1 MIELFYSFV
10 DDILAIRTWL
20 LVYGLNET
28 EFVSIKPM
36 VVDIIA
42 DITNSSE
49 STIDVQYTPY
59 LYNIEVTVRPAD
71 KSHSKYVV
79 SKIEDGISF
88 LREINS
94 GIQNHTNGSNLTVS
108 EVNPPM
114 AIQGLRIYVEISL
127 KCYSRFITAK
137 IIMILSNTFK

>member
-10 DDILAIRTWL
+10 DDILQIRTWL

-42 DITNSSE
+42 GITNSSE
-49 STIDVQYTPY
+49 STVDVQYTPY
-59 LYNIEVTVRPAD
+59 LYNIEVTIRPAD

-94 GIQNHTNGSNLTVS
+94 GIQNQTNGSNLTVS
-108 EVNPPM
+108 HVHPPM
-114 AIQGLRIYVEISL
+114 SIPGLRIYVEISL
-127 KCYSRFITAK
+127 KCYSRFI
-137 IIMILSNTFK
+137 SCD

>member
-127 KCYSRFITAK
+127 KCYSHF
-137 IIMILSNTFK
+137 SCD

>member
-36 VVDIIA
+36 VVDSIA

-49 STIDVQYTPY
+49 FTIDVQYTPY
-59 LYNIEVTVRPAD
+59 LYNIEVTVRPA
-71 KSHSKYVV
+71 
-79 SKIEDGISF
+79 
-88 LREINS
+88 N
-94 GIQNHTNGSNLTVS
+94 
-108 EVNPPM
+108 
-114 AIQGLRIYVEISL
+114 
-127 KCYSRFITAK
+127 
-137 IIMILSNTFK
+137 